1 MSNPEL
7 SLEEL
12 ELFVS
17 FLDDSIALQRTW
29 PLSPEDS
36 DLSPEEIQ
44 NMRNWLID
52 SFNKAMKY
60 FEKLIAELKDNPL
73 NFTSYL
79 GKTRF
84 SYMEHLNTIN
94 EALAMSFE
102 EASTPDDSGE
112 LSCDYV
118 LPRLNKVRQ
127 KVIRLKYQFFQDTR
141 ATKQG

>member
-29 PLSPEDS
+29 PLSPDNS

-52 SFNKAMKY
+52 SFNNAMKY

-84 SYMEHLNTIN
+84 FYIEHLNTIT
-94 EALAMSFE
+94 EALAMSLE
-102 EASTPDDSGE
+102 EACTPDDSGE
-112 LSCDYV
+112 LSCVYV
-118 LPRLNKVRQ
+118 LPRLKEVHQ

-141 ATKQG
+141 ATN